1 MPVRNESMMVPVSSC
16 FDVNASAT
24 SGRLPLGRQSNP
36 EPARLRAARPASW
49 PWMLAIIV
57 LFPCLAGA
65 AKEQTPLPGAGYQQ
79 AGNLALGIGFG
90 FVSFDSKFKV
100 TSKETGGRRFLD
112 LEGNLD
118 LPEIDRV
125 DIVYGV
131 YDFNDRHSL
140 VFNYFSIKRKSVL
153 QGFGANFDDIV
164 LLRATV
170 EVEDKSSFFNLGYGY
185 NLFRDDRSSIT
196 AVAGLNF
203 LDLRLETS
211 ASGKLTVDGVTTSQV
226 QIAEADVLA
235 PMPLIGVNFGFDFTP
250 KWGISTQ
257 IAFVDGTY
265 QGTSATV
272 WQTSVNSVY
281 QLAPHTGI
289 LFGIT
294 HFETRVEIDEKDEIS
309 NVQYGYSGLFLG
321 LHLSL

>member
-1 MPVRNESMMVPVSSC
+1 MDTTNGNGPAP
-16 FDVNASAT
+16 
-24 SGRLPLGRQSNP
+24 SGGRCSP
-36 EPARLRAARPASW
+36 ELFHLRAARPACW
-49 PWMLAIIV
+49 PWILAFIV

-65 AKEQTPLPGAGYQQ
+65 GEEQTPLPVTTYQQ
-79 AGNLALGIGFG
+79 AGNLALGIGSG

-100 TSKETGGRRFLD
+100 SNKKTGSRRFLD

-118 LPEIDRV
+118 LPDIDRV
-125 DIVYGV
+125 DIVYGA
-131 YDFNDRHSL
+131 YDFNQRHSL

-153 QGFGANFDDIV
+153 QGFGANFDDII

-170 EVEDKSSFFNLGYGY
+170 EVEDRSHFFNLGYGY
-185 NLFRDDRSSIT
+185 NLFHDDRSSIT

-211 ASGKLTVDGVTTSQV
+211 ATGDLTVDGVTTSQV

-235 PMPLIGVNFGFDFTP
+235 PLPLIGVNFRFSFTP
-250 KWGISTQ
+250 QWGISTQ
-257 IAFVDGTY
+257 IAFVNGSY
-265 QGTSATV
+265 HELSATV
-272 WQTSVNSVY
+272 WQTTINSIY
-281 QLAPHTGI
+281 QLSPRTGI

-294 HFETRVEIDEKDEIS
+294 HFDARAEIDEKDEIS